1 MLGFTRI
8 LSSGALRAPTL
19 PMRRRLPTT
28 LALAVALVAT
38 LLACTTDD
46 PTTEP
51 ATASPT
57 AVITVTPSTTSAPAS
72 TTSAPGSE
80 TTPPTSTTL
89 IAPVESTTSVAMS
102 PTVTERVDD
111 GDPEGGDNELSP
123 ETLSPDLLPDGVV
136 TDGEYVDPR
145 GPIFLAFQESLDR
158 TSRFSGLDSF
168 CRMGSADPIDAPT
181 PVEAGIT
188 AESIVIAQIDTRLN
202 ELVKVGF
209 GVPVGDPGAMVA
221 AFLDVVNEACGGIH
235 GRSLELRTIG
245 VSALGGGDLDIDT
258 LREAACL
265 EAVEI
270 HEAVVVLAATPI
282 PGTAAGCLTRRHRV
296 SHLAVRGI
304 SDLDLLQ
311 GQGLLHSIEVGD
323 RTGLSL
329 ALGAAIDRGLLVGA
343 TIGVVVPDSPQQ
355 SDDLMAAVDHALAEV
370 DMTSNRYQ
378 IGCEG
383 TTTCQVGLDTAV
395 AAMVAD
401 GVDVVVPLVDMTSLP
416 WLILEMLEQQMP
428 RPQFVLSGLDG
439 QGLDAVASRIAE
451 FGGPTAGAY
460 YDGALVVDGS
470 ATGAQRLD
478 DAERRPFDR
487 LCVEA
492 WAEVEGVAV
501 PTVESAADD
510 VHRTVVEACSL
521 VRWVARAVEAAGPDP
536 SRLALQ
542 VALAGVGP
550 IDVPDM
556 RPTTVDG
563 RRWRT
568 VQVRRYEY
576 PCAHG
581 VGFGAS
587 AGCLVPDGPPVV
599 LDRAGVPVP
608 PDGPFSRP
616 PDQVVVFVA
625 NASNVGGLAGKV
637 TRLLGL
643 DSYQTT
649 APGNAYRAS
658 LSTIYYREGFLGDA
672 RAVGTTL
679 SLPADE
685 VPMPEL
691 IDFVAPSTV
700 DRVLTAD
707 IVVVIGSTDARRL
720 EKAD

>member
-38 LLACTTDD
+38 PLACTTDD

-89 IAPVESTTSVAMS
+89 IAPVESTTSVATS

-136 TDGEYVDPR
+136 ADGEYVDPR

-221 AFLDVVNEACGGIH
+221 AFVDVVNEACGGIN

-304 SDLDLLQ
+304 SDLDLIQ

-343 TIGVVVPDSPQQ
+343 TIGVVIPDSPQR

>member
-89 IAPVESTTSVAMS
+89 IAPVESTTSVATS

-221 AFLDVVNEACGGIH
+221 AFVDVVNEACGGIN

-282 PGTAAGCLTRRHRV
+282 PGTAASCLTRRHRV

-343 TIGVVVPDSPQQ
+343 TIGVVIPDSPQR

>member
-19 PMRRRLPTT
+19 PMRHRLPTT
-28 LALAVALVAT
+28 LALAAALVAT
-38 LLACTTDD
+38 LPACTTND

-51 ATASPT
+51 ATTSPT
-57 AVITVTPSTTSAPAS
+57 AVITVTPSTTSASAS

-80 TTPPTSTTL
+80 TAPPTSTTL
-89 IAPVESTTSVAMS
+89 IAPVESTTSVATS
-102 PTVTERVDD
+102 STVTERVEDR
-111 GDPEGGDNELSP
+111 DPESGDNELSP

-181 PVEAGIT
+181 AVEAGIT

-221 AFLDVVNEACGGIH
+221 AFVDVVNEACGGIH

-282 PGTAAGCLTRRHRV
+282 PGTAASCLTRRHRV

-343 TIGVVVPDSPQQ
+343 TIGVVVPDSPQR

-383 TTTCQVGLDTAV
+383 ATTCQVGLDTAV
-395 AAMVAD
+395 AAMIAD
-401 GVDVVVPLVDMTSLP
+401 GVDVVIPLVDMTSLP

-625 NASNVGGLAGKV
+625 NGSSVGGLAGKV

-700 DRVLTAD
+700 DRVLAAD

>member
-89 IAPVESTTSVAMS
+89 IAPVESTTSVATS

-136 TDGEYVDPR
+136 ADGEYVDPR

-221 AFLDVVNEACGGIH
+221 AFVDVVNEACGGIH

-270 HEAVVVLAATPI
+270 HEAVVVLAVTPI

-304 SDLDLLQ
+304 SDLDLIQ

-343 TIGVVVPDSPQQ
+343 TIGVVIPDSPQR
-355 SDDLMAAVDHALAEV
+355 SDDLMAA
-370 DMTSNRYQ
+370 
-378 IGCEG
+378 
-383 TTTCQVGLDTAV
+383 
-395 AAMVAD
+395 
-401 GVDVVVPLVDMTSLP
+401 
-416 WLILEMLEQQMP
+416 
-428 RPQFVLSGLDG
+428 
-439 QGLDAVASRIAE
+439 
-451 FGGPTAGAY
+451 
-460 YDGALVVDGS
+460 
-470 ATGAQRLD
+470 
-478 DAERRPFDR
+478 
-487 LCVEA
+487 
-492 WAEVEGVAV
+492 
-501 PTVESAADD
+501 
-510 VHRTVVEACSL
+510 
-521 VRWVARAVEAAGPDP
+521 
-536 SRLALQ
+536 
-542 VALAGVGP
+542 
-550 IDVPDM
+550 
-556 RPTTVDG
+556 
-563 RRWRT
+563 
-568 VQVRRYEY
+568 
-576 PCAHG
+576 
-581 VGFGAS
+581 
-587 AGCLVPDGPPVV
+587 
-599 LDRAGVPVP
+599 
-608 PDGPFSRP
+608 
-616 PDQVVVFVA
+616 
-625 NASNVGGLAGKV
+625 
-637 TRLLGL
+637 
-643 DSYQTT
+643 
-649 APGNAYRAS
+649 
-658 LSTIYYREGFLGDA
+658 
-672 RAVGTTL
+672 
-679 SLPADE
+679 
-685 VPMPEL
+685 
-691 IDFVAPSTV
+691 
-700 DRVLTAD
+700 
-707 IVVVIGSTDARRL
+707 
-720 EKAD
+720 

>member
-89 IAPVESTTSVAMS
+89 IAPVESTTSVATS

-136 TDGEYVDPR
+136 ADGEYVDPR

-221 AFLDVVNEACGGIH
+221 AFVDVVNEACGGIN

-304 SDLDLLQ
+304 SDLDLIQ

-343 TIGVVVPDSPQQ
+343 TIGVVIPDSPQR

>member
-89 IAPVESTTSVAMS
+89 IAPVESTTSVATS

-136 TDGEYVDPR
+136 ADGEYVDPR

-221 AFLDVVNEACGGIH
+221 AFVDVVNEACGGIN

-304 SDLDLLQ
+304 SDLDLIQ

-343 TIGVVVPDSPQQ
+343 TIGVVIPDSPQR

-470 ATGAQRLD
+470 ATGAQRVD

-563 RRWRT
+563 RRWGT

>member
-89 IAPVESTTSVAMS
+89 IAPVESTTSVATS

-123 ETLSPDLLPDGVV
+123 ETLLPDLLPDGVV
-136 TDGEYVDPR
+136 ADGEYVDPR

-221 AFLDVVNEACGGIH
+221 AFVDVVNEACGGIN

-343 TIGVVVPDSPQQ
+343 TIGVVIPDSPQR

>member
-1 MLGFTRI
+1 M
-8 LSSGALRAPTL
+8 
-19 PMRRRLPTT
+19 
-28 LALAVALVAT
+28 
-38 LLACTTDD
+38 
-46 PTTEP
+46 
-51 ATASPT
+51 
-57 AVITVTPSTTSAPAS
+57 
-72 TTSAPGSE
+72 
-80 TTPPTSTTL
+80 
-89 IAPVESTTSVAMS
+89 
-102 PTVTERVDD
+102 
-111 GDPEGGDNELSP
+111 SP

-136 TDGEYVDPR
+136 TDGAYVDPR

-181 PVEAGIT
+181 AVEAGIT

-282 PGTAAGCLTRRHRV
+282 PGTAASCLTRRHRV

-343 TIGVVVPDSPQQ
+343 TIGVVVPDSPQR

-383 TTTCQVGLDTAV
+383 ATTCQVGLDTAV
-395 AAMVAD
+395 AAMIAD
-401 GVDVVVPLVDMTSLP
+401 GVDVVIPLVDMTSLP

-556 RPTTVDG
+556 RPTTV
-563 RRWRT
+563 
-568 VQVRRYEY
+568 
-576 PCAHG
+576 
-581 VGFGAS
+581 
-587 AGCLVPDGPPVV
+587 
-599 LDRAGVPVP
+599 
-608 PDGPFSRP
+608 
-616 PDQVVVFVA
+616 
-625 NASNVGGLAGKV
+625 
-637 TRLLGL
+637 
-643 DSYQTT
+643 
-649 APGNAYRAS
+649 
-658 LSTIYYREGFLGDA
+658 
-672 RAVGTTL
+672 
-679 SLPADE
+679 
-685 VPMPEL
+685 
-691 IDFVAPSTV
+691 
-700 DRVLTAD
+700 
-707 IVVVIGSTDARRL
+707 
-720 EKAD
+720 